1 MTTNDHLYLYWY
13 LYLLFG
19 IPIVGILIIAFF
31 TSPIMGNWRVYKLIP
46 TLFRKLELTKINW
59 EIITIKNS
67 NVLIEFNIETSRIQ
81 AYNTKDS
88 TQYVFT
94 KCESS
99 TYFKQERW
107 KCFELIYK
115 SFDNNTTYEVI
126 YNLLKSEFN
135 VIEKVSKKTNETNN
149 DKIKQDK
156 RKKTKKNPQKKS
168 PAKRTVKNKKDERI
182 IDF

>member
-1 MTTNDHLYLYWY
+1 MTKDYIYLYW
-13 LYLLFG
+13 LFG
-19 IPIVGILIIAFF
+19 FPVFTLLILAFF

-46 TLFRKLELTKINW
+46 TLFRKLEYTKATW
-59 EIITIKNS
+59 ETITIKNS

-99 TYFKQERW
+99 TYFKQKRW
-107 KCFELIYK
+107 KCFEHIYK
-115 SFDNNTTYEVI
+115 SFDNNTTYESI

-135 VIEKVSKKTNETNN
+135 IIEKVSKKTKETDN
-149 DKIKQDK
+149 DKTKQDK
-156 RKKTKKNPQKKS
+156 RKKQRKTTKKSSTRQS
-168 PAKRTVKNKKDERI
+168 IKRQKDERI